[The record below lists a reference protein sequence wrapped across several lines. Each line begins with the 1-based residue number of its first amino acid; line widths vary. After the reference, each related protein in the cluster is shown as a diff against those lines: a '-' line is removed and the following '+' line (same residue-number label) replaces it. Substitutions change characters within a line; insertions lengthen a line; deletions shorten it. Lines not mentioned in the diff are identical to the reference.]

1 MTTKHTST
9 PGTAPKSVFDWN
21 RFFPFLSWLCLLDRQ
36 TIRGDFFAGL
46 TGAVIVLPQG
56 VAYAMIAGLPPEYG
70 LYAAIVPAIIAA
82 LFGSSHHLIS
92 GPTAA
97 LSIVV
102 FTTLSPLAEPGSAEF
117 IQLALT
123 LTLMAGLFQM
133 LLALAKMGS
142 LVNFVSHSVVIGFT
156 AGAAVVIATSQMKN
170 VLGIEIAST
179 GSFIQNWLAIFNRLT
194 DINPYALTVALATF
208 ATSLL
213 FKRYLP
219 RWPGMLIAMVVGSLT
234 AVGLGAEAHGIGLV
248 GAIPAQL
255 PNFVLPAFSED
266 LLRGL
271 GPGALAL
278 ALLGLVEAVSI
289 ARAVA
294 TRSHQRI
301 NGNQEFFGQALSN
314 IFGSF
319 FSCYA
324 SSGSFT
330 RTGVNYS
337 SGAKTPLAAVFAALA
352 LAAILLLF
360 SDLTA
365 YVPIPSM
372 AGILLLVAYN
382 LIDFHHIRSIFKT
395 SRSEALVLG
404 VTFVATLLMAMEFA
418 IYIGVMLSLM
428 LYLKRTSKPSLIT
441 LAPNPEKPARTWTNI
456 ALKPLPECPQLKIL
470 RIDGSLFFGAVNYL
484 QEQLHQ
490 IPEAN
495 VLIVSSG
502 INFIDIAGAEILA
515 NEAKRRQKE
524 GGRLYFYKMK
534 LQPKQMLEASGHL
547 DSIGSDAL
555 FSSKVAALKEIQK
568 ALPQS
573 GCEKCP
579 ERIFSECQ
587 NRYGHAP
594 ASLKN
599 SHPAPADGKSVA
611 TSPPV

>member
-1 MTTKHTST
+1 MTTKLPPSST
-9 PGTAPKSVFDWN
+9 QGKTPQSALNWN
-21 RFFPFLSWLCLLDRQ
+21 QFFPFLTWLCTLDRP

-70 LYAAIVPAIIAA
+70 LYAAIIPAIIAA

-123 LTLMAGLFQM
+123 LTLLAGLFQM
-133 LLALAKMGS
+133 LMALAKMGS
-142 LVNFVSHSVVIGFT
+142 LVNFVSHTVVIGFT
-156 AGAAVVIATSQMKN
+156 AGAAVIIATSQMKN
-170 VLGIEIAST
+170 VFGIEVPST
-179 GSFIQNWLAIFNRLT
+179 GSFIQTWQTLFQHITSL
-194 DINPYALTVALATF
+194 NPYALAVAVATLAT
-208 ATSLL
+208 SIV

-219 RWPGMLIAMVVGSLT
+219 RWPGMLIAMIVGSLV
-234 AVGLGAEAHGIGLV
+234 AVWLGAEEHGIALV

-255 PNFVLPAFSED
+255 PSFALPGISED
-266 LLRGL
+266 LLRSL

-289 ARAVA
+289 ARAVS
-294 TRSHQRI
+294 TRSHQMI

-314 IFGSF
+314 TVGSF

-372 AGILLLVAYN
+372 AGILLFVAYG
-382 LIDFHHIRSIFKT
+382 LIDFHHIKSIIKT
-395 SRSEALVLG
+395 NKSEALVLG
-404 VTFVATLLMAMEFA
+404 VTFFATLLMAMEFA
-418 IYIGVMLSLM
+418 IYIGVVLSLM
-428 LYLKRTSKPSLIT
+428 LYLKNTAKPSMIT
-441 LAPNPEKPARTWTNI
+441 LAPDQDKPTRTWTSTAI
-456 ALKPLPECPQLKIL
+456 KPLPECPQLKII
-470 RIDGSLFFGAVNYL
+470 RIDGSFLFTAVHYL
-484 QEQLHQ
+484 QEQLHK

-502 INFIDIAGAEILA
+502 INFIDIAGAEMLA
-515 NEAKRRQKE
+515 HEANRRRE
-524 GGRLYFYKMK
+524 MGGRLYFYKMK
-534 LQPKQMLEASGHL
+534 LEPKQILESSGHIET
-547 DSIGSDAL
+547 IGRDV
-555 FSSKVAALKEIQK
+555 FFPSKVEALKEIQK

-573 GCEKCP
+573 KCDICP
-579 ERIFSECQ
+579 QPIFTECQ
-587 NRYGHAP
+587 KRRSG
-594 ASLKN
+594 
-599 SHPAPADGKSVA
+599 
-611 TSPPV
+611 TTT

>member
-1 MTTKHTST
+1 MINKHKPSSNPST
-9 PGTAPKSVFDWN
+9 ASRSAFDWN
-21 RFFPFLSWLCLLDRQ
+21 RLFPFLSWLCTLDRQ
-36 TIRGDFFAGL
+36 SIRGDFFAGL

-70 LYAAIVPAIIAA
+70 LYAAIIPAIIAA
-82 LFGSSHHLIS
+82 LFGSSYHLIS

-102 FTTLSPLAEPGSAEF
+102 FTTLSPLAEPGSPEF

-156 AGAAVVIATSQMKN
+156 AGAAVIIATSQIKN

-179 GSFIQNWLAIFNRLT
+179 GSFIQTWQAIFAEVTGL
-194 DINPYALTVALATF
+194 NPYALAVGLATL
-208 ATSLL
+208 ATSLV
-213 FKRYLP
+213 FKLYLP
-219 RWPGMLIAMVVGSLT
+219 RWPGMLIAMVVGSLV
-234 AVGLGAEAHGIGLV
+234 ALGLSAEEHGIGLV

-255 PNFVLPAFSED
+255 PSFVLPAFSED
-266 LLRGL
+266 LLRSL
-271 GPGALAL
+271 GPGAMAL

-372 AGILLLVAYN
+372 AGILLLVAYG
-382 LIDFHHIRSIFKT
+382 LIDFHHIGSIFKT

-404 VTFVATLLMAMEFA
+404 VTFVATLLIAMEFA
-418 IYIGVMLSLM
+418 IYIGVILSLM

-441 LAPNPEKPARTWTNI
+441 LAPDPEKPTRTWTNI

-470 RIDGSLFFGAVNYL
+470 RIDGAAFFGAVNYL

-502 INFIDIAGAEILA
+502 INFIDTAGAEMLA
-515 NEAKRRQKE
+515 HEAKRRKKQ
-524 GGRLYFYKMK
+524 GGQLYFYKMK
-534 LQPKQMLEASGHL
+534 LQPKQMLEASGHI
-547 DSIGSDAL
+547 DAIGKDAL
-555 FSSKVAALKEIQK
+555 FASKVEALKEIQK
-568 ALPQS
+568 SLSQSECENCPQ
-573 GCEKCP
+573 
-579 ERIFSECQ
+579 RIFTECQ
-587 NRYGHAP
+587 NRSAQTK
-594 ASLKN
+594 A
-599 SHPAPADGKSVA
+599 
-611 TSPPV
+611 